1 MSVLLNKMITIKNV
15 QRLSWRK
22 SSVYVSPRPYH
33 ALAFRAKGTAIF
45 THEDST
51 VTSLPETITYMPAN
65 YHYHAEY
72 PDANEIYVIHFDS
85 DTNLKLESYLIEPAL
100 SVFSL
105 FKNAFE
111 IWNSGKDA
119 YYFKTMSIYFE
130 ILALIAS
137 RANTVHRGSSYNDF
151 IIALEYMKNNFTNP
165 ELSIERLSEM
175 ANMSNT
181 YFRKLFVERVGET
194 PSRHLTT
201 LRLHHAENL
210 LLSGKYSI
218 EDIAYLSGFNDAKY
232 FSRTVKKIYGYPP
245 SRLYKK

>member
-1 MSVLLNKMITIKNV
+1 
-15 QRLSWRK
+15 
-22 SSVYVSPRPYH
+22 
-33 ALAFRAKGTAIF
+33 
-45 THEDST
+45 
-51 VTSLPETITYMPAN
+51 
-65 YHYHAEY
+65 
-72 PDANEIYVIHFDS
+72 
-85 DTNLKLESYLIEPAL
+85 
-100 SVFSL
+100 
-105 FKNAFE
+105 
-111 IWNSGKDA
+111 
-119 YYFKTMSIYFE
+119 
-130 ILALIAS
+130 
-137 RANTVHRGSSYNDF
+137 
-151 IIALEYMKNNFTNP
+151 MKNNFTNP